1 MRNSIAFKRTKRF
14 LNIRRKKESAVPH
27 HNEMS
32 NRNIL
37 KGFSNECE
45 AVKLQAQPSSMF
57 SLSRLTRWKFNRYMF
72 HVTRWL
78 QSNTQKRRSWK
89 CHCASVMT
97 DELLIDFH
105 SDFASRKNVE
115 WNEYKLLRKLRRQ
128 SRFQAR
134 DKLFTTIDAKMKK
147 NSTMN
152 VKRKSIG
159 TI

>member
-1 MRNSIAFKRTKRF
+1 MIYRLIRLASSGLIKKQSGNACANFPVKVFTSLINHFWCKKSFTFTWLQLLGAQPANRKMNEETKQIMRNSIAFKRTKRF

-78 QSNTQKRRSWK
+78 QSNT
-89 CHCASVMT
+89 
-97 DELLIDFH
+97 
-105 SDFASRKNVE
+105 
-115 WNEYKLLRKLRRQ
+115 
-128 SRFQAR
+128 
-134 DKLFTTIDAKMKK
+134 
-147 NSTMN
+147 
-152 VKRKSIG
+152 
-159 TI
+159 